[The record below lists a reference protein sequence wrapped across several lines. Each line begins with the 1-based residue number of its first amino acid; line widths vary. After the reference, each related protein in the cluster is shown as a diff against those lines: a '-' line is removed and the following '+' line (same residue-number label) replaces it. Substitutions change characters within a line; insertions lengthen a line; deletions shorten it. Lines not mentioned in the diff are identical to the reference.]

1 MSEILNLKEI
11 KRQVYLYYSEDG
23 LIDLAIGLVIFGFGA
38 LLLADLP
45 AMVGVLGLI
54 PLLIWYLGKR
64 YLTIPRIGSI
74 QPDQGMK
81 TQFVGFS
88 INMIAIGVGVFL
100 LFILTPGTGTEL
112 LADHPLALFGFML
125 ALAIS
130 ALGLLMKTNRMYYY
144 AMLVF
149 LAMAIGEI
157 LNKSIIT
164 VDLYLLSVIIA
175 GGIIIV
181 SGIIVLVKFL
191 NKYPIVLLEDNHDR

>member
-64 YLTIPRIGSI
+64 YLTFPRIGSI